1 MNAWLIL
8 SIAIVVE
15 VIATLALKA
24 SDGFTRW
31 LPSLIVVV
39 GYGIA
44 FYALSLSLKALPV
57 GIVYAV
63 WAGAGIVLISL
74 FSWLFYQQVLSSV
87 QWFGITLI
95 VVGVVVL
102 NLSNTPVEV

>member
-1 MNAWLIL
+1 MNVWLIL

-31 LPSLIVVV
+31 LPSLIVVL
-39 GYGIA
+39 GYAIA
-44 FYALSLSLKALPV
+44 FYALSLSLKTLPV

-63 WAGAGIVLISL
+63 WAGAGIVLVSL

-87 QWFGITLI
+87 QWFGIALI
-95 VVGVVVL
+95 VAGVVVL
-102 NLSNTPVEV
+102 NLSHTPVEA

>member
-44 FYALSLSLKALPV
+44 FYALSLSLKTLPV

-63 WAGAGIVLISL
+63 WAGAGIVLVSL

-102 NLSNTPVEV
+102 NLSNTPVEA

>member
-44 FYALSLSLKALPV
+44 FYALSLSLKTLPV

-63 WAGAGIVLISL
+63 WAGAGIVLVSL

-102 NLSNTPVEV
+102 NLSNTPS

>member
-57 GIVYAV
+57 GIVYGV

>member
-1 MNAWLIL
+1 MNVWLIL

-63 WAGAGIVLISL
+63 WAGAGIVLVSL

-102 NLSNTPVEV
+102 NLSNTPVEA

>member
-63 WAGAGIVLISL
+63 WAGAGIVLVSL

>member
-44 FYALSLSLKALPV
+44 FYALSLSLKALPG